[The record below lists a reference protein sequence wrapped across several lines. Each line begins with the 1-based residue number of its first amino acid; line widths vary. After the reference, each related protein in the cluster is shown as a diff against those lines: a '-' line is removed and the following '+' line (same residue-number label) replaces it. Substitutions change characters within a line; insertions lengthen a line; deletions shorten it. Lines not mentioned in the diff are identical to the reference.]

1 MNLTS
6 CPSHQTRVAASLTEE
21 EVMKRTISMFGLLAM
36 LALAFG
42 LSVNAAGK
50 TMTWTGWISD
60 SHCGAKGMSADHKA
74 CAETCVKTKGA
85 KWVFV
90 NGETKKVI
98 MIANQ
103 DAVNPD
109 EALGHEVKVTGSL
122 AKGVLTVEKIEPAS

>member
-1 MNLTS
+1 
-6 CPSHQTRVAASLTEE
+6 
-21 EVMKRTISMFGLLAM
+21 MKRAIGMLGVLAM
-36 LALAFG
+36 LVLAVG

-60 SHCGAKGMSADHKA
+60 SHCGAKGMSADHKT

-90 NGETKKVI
+90 NEKTKHVI
-98 MIANQ
+98 AISNQ
-103 DAVNPD
+103 DAVVPD

-122 AKGVLTVEKIEPAS
+122 AKGVLTVDKIEPAS

>member
-1 MNLTS
+1 
-6 CPSHQTRVAASLTEE
+6 
-21 EVMKRTISMFGLLAM
+21 MKRAIGMLGVLAM
-36 LALAFG
+36 LVLAVG

-60 SHCGAKGMSADHKA
+60 SHCGAKGMSADHKT

-90 NGETKKVI
+90 NEKTKHVI
-98 MIANQ
+98 MISNQ
-103 DAVNPD
+103 DAVVPD

-122 AKGVLTVEKIEPAS
+122 AKGVLTVDKIEPAS

>member
-1 MNLTS
+1 
-6 CPSHQTRVAASLTEE
+6 
-21 EVMKRTISMFGLLAM
+21 MKRAISTFGLLAM

-42 LSVNAAGK
+42 VSAHAAGK
-50 TMTWTGWISD
+50 TMTLTGWISD

-90 NGETKKVI
+90 SEKTKHVI
-98 MIANQ
+98 AIANQ
-103 DAVNPD
+103 DSVNPD

-122 AKGVLTVEKIEPAS
+122 AKGVMHVDKIEPAS

>member
-1 MNLTS
+1 
-6 CPSHQTRVAASLTEE
+6 
-21 EVMKRTISMFGLLAM
+21 MKRAISMFGLLAV

-42 LSVNAAGK
+42 VSVNAAAK
-50 TMTWTGWISD
+50 TTTLTGWISD

-85 KWVFV
+85 KYVFV
-90 NGETKKVI
+90 NEKTKKVT

-122 AKGVLTVEKIEPAS
+122 AKGALTVDKIEPAS